1 MVVHRFEDPDC
12 AVTASPPPSL
22 PQGMSDVDYE
32 AIEAAVTETVR
43 GRWFLA
49 EFARRNRG
57 AEVKLMLDAMG
68 RLETLVTAQAQPS
81 LPPPSSDP
89 SIRLMLQRIKEIA
102 ASLDAAAQAMRE
114 ADVASAH
121 WQLVE
126 QQARAVAGLMRGG
139 ALPDVRGGRATGA
152 PPERRP
158 SEPPPADVVKSAP
171 PRLPR
176 VGEHPVD
183 PRLQIFSA
191 LDDLSL
197 AQKLDAFT

>member
-1 MVVHRFEDPDC
+1 MNVQRFEDFDR

-68 RLETLVTAQAQPS
+68 RLETLVTTQAQPS

-102 ASLDAAAQAMRE
+102 ASLDTAAQTMRA
-114 ADVASAH
+114 ADVAATY
-121 WQLVE
+121 WQPVE

-139 ALPDVRGGRATGA
+139 ALPDGAPVRATVA
-152 PPERRP
+152 PPENRP
-158 SEPPPADVVKSAP
+158 AESPPVGAAKPAP

-183 PRLQIFSA
+183 PRLKIFSA
-191 LDDLSL
+191 LDNLPL
-197 AQKLDAFT
+197 AQKLAAFT